1 MKDETVDKIEENIQK
16 AQNLL
21 EEAAR
26 LLCNEPGNTIGGKLW
41 TLLAGKA
48 DEVAESF
55 NYTYRLRD

>member
-1 MKDETVDKIEENIQK
+1 MKDETVDKIEENIRQ

-26 LLCNEPGNTIGGKLW
+26 LLCNEPGDTPGGAIW
-41 TLLAGKA
+41 TFLSRKA
-48 DEVAESF
+48 EEIVEPL